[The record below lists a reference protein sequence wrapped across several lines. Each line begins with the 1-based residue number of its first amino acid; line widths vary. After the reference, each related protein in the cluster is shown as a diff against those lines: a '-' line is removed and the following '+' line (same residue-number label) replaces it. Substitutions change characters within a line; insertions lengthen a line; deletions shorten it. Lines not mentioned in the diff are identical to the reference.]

1 MSTINTGGY
10 NPPPPASGLTVINI
24 HFVEETCAGT
34 YLHYDIGI
42 GPSAG
47 YAFVQY
53 QMTGKWPLIWRI
65 SHSPNATIVY
75 NRALEAV
82 KDRDP
87 GIRTL
92 EDVQNVPIWAELE
105 YDTDGNIRV
114 CRSYPWEQ
122 FPISPDSVQVGNSS
136 WANGSPDAV
145 RATLIAQNSGLPV
158 LLADVHEKSS
168 PMVEWCA
175 NEKIAILPML
185 FPFGDY
191 RLPQHDAVVDRKA
204 NLLEL
209 CENFVC
215 PEKRLAYEMDAAL
228 AAAHGRRLYYVTATE
243 PGDQVNTVRD
253 LQKWSKPIPGKA
265 ATSDG
270 AKLFYQITRHH
281 EVFPHV
287 EFCFCDKKKLCN
299 RIYDILQNG

>member
-10 NPPPPASGLTVINI
+10 NPPPPAPGLTVINI
-24 HFVEETCAGT
+24 HFAEETCAGT

-122 FPISPDSVQVGNSS
+122 FPRTSYSQGGHRESNK
-136 WANGSPDAV
+136 GS
-145 RATLIAQNSGLPV
+145 L
-158 LLADVHEKSS
+158 
-168 PMVEWCA
+168 
-175 NEKIAILPML
+175 
-185 FPFGDY
+185 
-191 RLPQHDAVVDRKA
+191 
-204 NLLEL
+204 
-209 CENFVC
+209 
-215 PEKRLAYEMDAAL
+215 
-228 AAAHGRRLYYVTATE
+228 
-243 PGDQVNTVRD
+243 
-253 LQKWSKPIPGKA
+253 
-265 ATSDG
+265 
-270 AKLFYQITRHH
+270 
-281 EVFPHV
+281 
-287 EFCFCDKKKLCN
+287 
-299 RIYDILQNG
+299 